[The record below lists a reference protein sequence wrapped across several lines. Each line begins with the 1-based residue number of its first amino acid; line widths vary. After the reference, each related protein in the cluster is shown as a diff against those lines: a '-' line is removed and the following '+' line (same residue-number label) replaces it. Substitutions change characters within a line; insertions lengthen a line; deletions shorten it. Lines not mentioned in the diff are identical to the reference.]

1 MNKPLNKK
9 QMVDMD
15 QVEQFFDE
23 YDYWGS
29 IGWLTEITNGNID
42 LKLLRKAILF
52 HSINDK
58 EECQKL
64 VDDMFIVKWWEK

>member
-1 MNKPLNKK
+1 MSKPLNKK
-9 QMVDMD
+9 LMLDMD
-15 QVEQFFDE
+15 QVENFFDE
-23 YDYWGS
+23 YDHHGS

-42 LKLLRKAILF
+42 LKLLRKAIMF

>member
-1 MNKPLNKK
+1 MNKQLNKK

-23 YDYWGS
+23 YDSWGS
-29 IGWLTEITNGNID
+29 IGWLTEIVNGNID

>member
-1 MNKPLNKK
+1 MNKPINKK

-23 YDYWGS
+23 YDSWGS
-29 IGWLTEITNGNID
+29 IGWLTEIVNGNID

>member
-1 MNKPLNKK
+1 MNKPINKK
-9 QMVDMD
+9 LMLDMD
-15 QVEQFFDE
+15 QVENFFDE
-23 YDYWGS
+23 YDHHGS

-42 LKLLRKAILF
+42 LKLLRKAIMF